1 MTTSITA
8 ILRQLMEF
16 VVFPASSPTLANGSK
31 IHLVSNINIF
41 IHDYF
46 HHTYSTANDG
56 ISGLSSIIAE
66 IVTWVKNSSD

>member
-1 MTTSITA
+1 MITSIIA
-8 ILRQLMEF
+8 IIRQMMEF

-56 ISGLSSIIAE
+56 IRGLSSIIAE